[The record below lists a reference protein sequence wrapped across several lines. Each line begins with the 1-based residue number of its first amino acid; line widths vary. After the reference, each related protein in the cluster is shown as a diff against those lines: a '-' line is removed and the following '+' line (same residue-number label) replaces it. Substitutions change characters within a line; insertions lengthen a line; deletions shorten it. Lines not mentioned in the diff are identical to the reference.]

1 MPKIRDN
8 LEGVVYARTGAF
20 GTPMALRAG
29 DKVPD
34 GVTVGKHLLAKKGQ
48 SEPDADAKAQAAAA
62 EAAAK
67 AQAEADAK
75 AQAEAEEKARADAA
89 AAGSQGQGGG
99 DPLPEPPRSGNG
111 SGVAAWREYAD
122 AIGVEYP
129 ETATR
134 DEIVAL
140 VDEARA

>member
-1 MPKIRDN
+1 MPKIRDD

-67 AQAEADAK
+67 AQAEA
-75 AQAEAEEKARADAA
+75 EEKARAEAVA
-89 AAGSQGQGGG
+89 SAGGSGQAGPDGT
-99 DPLPEPPRSGNG
+99 PLPEPPRSGNG

-129 ETATR
+129 ESATR

-140 VDEARA
+140 VDEARD